1 MKVKKQRVFI
11 DVVSYLFLGVVLIFS
26 LFPIFWMFLTSIK
39 QPQDTFAMPPVWIF
53 KPTWDNYIKTFV
65 QGEYS
70 KYLLTSLEVTSI
82 STLIATIISTLA
94 AYATSRFKFRGRNS
108 LLMSLLVF
116 YTIPGIAYAIPL
128 FMIYGRLKLQDTPL
142 GLIIIFTA
150 LTIPFATWVLHGY
163 FVSIPKEIEDSA
175 MVDGCT
181 RLGALTRVI
190 LPLATPGVAATAIL
204 TFISTWNSFLYPAIL
219 AGSKTKTLPVAVA
232 AFITDTRI
240 EWGQACAVAC
250 AVILPV
256 LILILFAQRYI
267 ILGLTS
273 GAVKE

>member
-1 MKVKKQRVFI
+1 MNYKTQRTLVDILGYGFLAVALVF
-11 DVVSYLFLGVVLIFS
+11 F

-39 QPQDTFAMPPVWIF
+39 QPQDTFAIPPVWIF
-53 KPTWDNYIKTFV
+53 KPTWENYIKTFIE
-65 QGEYS
+65 GDYY
-70 KYLLTSLEVTSI
+70 KYLFNSLKITSI
-82 STLIATIISTLA
+82 SILLATIVSTLA
-94 AYATSRFKFRGRNS
+94 AYATSRFKFKGKTS

-128 FMIYGRLKLQDTPL
+128 FMIYGQLKLQDTPL

-150 LTIPFATWVLHGY
+150 LTIPFSTWVLHGY
-163 FVSIPKEIEDSA
+163 FVSIPKDLEDSA

-181 RLGALTRVI
+181 RLGALTKVI
-190 LPLATPGVAATAIL
+190 LPLAAPGVAATAIL
-204 TFISTWNSFLYPAIL
+204 TFISTWNSFLFPAIL

-240 EWGQACAVAC
+240 EWGQASAVAC

-256 LILILFAQRYI
+256 LILILFAQRFI